1 LQNVWI
7 INKFA
12 KFDRTCI
19 YYVIY
24 FAFLQSC
31 KYVECETADAG
42 RKKYFPAEFKVPENS
57 RRSHFISIQS
67 SAYWSS
73 KSSCHTS
80 SLASSSYI
88 SLIHV
93 ILEIFEAFEG
103 KVEGDVTEDGT
114 NMGEDT
120 FFTNANTRGNC
131 KS

>member
-1 LQNVWI
+1 LQNIWI
-7 INKFA
+7 INIFA

-31 KYVECETADAG
+31 KYVECETTNAG
-42 RKKYFPAEFKVPENS
+42 RKKYFPAELKVPENG
-57 RRSHFISIQS
+57 RCSHFISIQS
-67 SAYWSS
+67 SSYWSS
-73 KSSCHTS
+73 KSSSHTS

-93 ILEIFEAFEG
+93 ILEIFEAFDG
-103 KVEGDVTEDGT
+103 KVEGNVTEDGT
-114 NMGEDT
+114 NMGEDS
-120 FFTNANTRGNC
+120 FFTNTNTRCYC